1 MKNKERN
8 EKIRIAHLKR
18 FYGDDYTME
27 QVEEHRREKNTEHL
41 RNWRDKHRKHYSD
54 YQNEYQQ
61 KFRAKDP
68 TYYRDRHRWEKAVKD
83 GTFTGTF
90 KEFRVWQASKE
101 E

>member
-1 MKNKERN
+1 MKNEERN

-18 FYGDDYTME
+18 FYGEDFTME
-27 QVEEHRREKNTEHL
+27 QVEEHKREKNTEYL
-41 RNWRDKHRKHYSD
+41 GRWRNKHRKHYSD
-54 YQNEYQQ
+54 YQKAYQQ
-61 KFRAKDP
+61 KFRKKDP
-68 TYYRDRHRWEKAVKD
+68 TYYRDRHRWQNAVKT